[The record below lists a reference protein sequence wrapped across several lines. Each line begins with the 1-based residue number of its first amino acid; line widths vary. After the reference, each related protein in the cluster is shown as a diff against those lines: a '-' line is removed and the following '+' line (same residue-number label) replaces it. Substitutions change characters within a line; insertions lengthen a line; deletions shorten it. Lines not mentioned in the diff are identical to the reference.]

1 MYICIQVYIHTGIIN
16 YDQYIQPDFIIKLTI
31 KSRKPIPITSQFN
44 QSCLKTTLVPELF
57 K

>member
-31 KSRKPIPITSQFN
+31 KSHKPIPYYKSIQ
-44 QSCLKTTLVPELF
+44 PILF
-57 K
+57 KNYTYSRFI

>member
-44 QSCLKTTLVPELF
+44 QSCLKTTLVPEF